1 MRNLI
6 YVDQST
12 LFYELYIPLNSFF
25 FLWVYI
31 DFGIYVCE
39 GNLDF
44 SAAAHDRGDFG
55 AAVEDGEE
63 EEMVFSALELVLST
77 LLQVVYIM

>member
-1 MRNLI
+1 
-6 YVDQST
+6 
-12 LFYELYIPLNSFF
+12 
-25 FLWVYI
+25 
-31 DFGIYVCE
+31 VCE
-39 GNLDF
+39 GNLDI
-44 SAAAHDRGDFG
+44 SAAALDRGNFG

>member
-1 MRNLI
+1 MLTNQPNFTTDCI
-6 YVDQST
+6 NVK
-12 LFYELYIPLNSFF
+12 FFFF

-39 GNLDF
+39 GNLDI

-63 EEMVFSALELVLST
+63 EEMVFGALELVLST
-77 LLQVVYIM
+77 LLQVVDIM